1 MPEVTAPAPVGASPT
16 SLAATVWDDEPL
28 LYERL
33 RRRLASYAPNTQ
45 RALAFDWKAWRRW
58 CARGTR
64 QAFPAQPHDLVDYL
78 LAHSPLLT
86 TDASGAVAADHDA
99 GHPEIRRASTVRRW
113 LASLSTLHR
122 IAEVDD
128 PTRHEDVRAARRTIL
143 RGRPLPEQKA
153 ALRWEDIVKA
163 LESLGTSNRDLRA
176 RALITVAYS
185 TMARRAELVGIRVE
199 DISDASDG
207 DGTVTL
213 RTKGGQIQERYLARE
228 AREAVSK
235 WLDQAG
241 ISEGYVFRRI
251 ERHGGVGE
259 RTISSGEV
267 ARTFKRVAK
276 LLGWDPSRVA
286 RVSGHSTR
294 IGAAQDLTSA
304 GASLPEIMLA
314 GGWRSPTMPTHYSR
328 KLSAQSGAMKRW
340 LGTSSKPR

>member
-1 MPEVTAPAPVGASPT
+1 MPEVTALAPTTTPPT
-16 SLAATVWDDEPL
+16 SLAATVWNDEPL
-28 LYERL
+28 VYERL

-58 CARGTR
+58 CARNAR
-64 QAFPAQPHDLVDYL
+64 PAFPAQPHDLVEYL
-78 LAHSPLLT
+78 HAHSPPLT
-86 TDASGAVAADHDA
+86 TDASGAIAADQKAD
-99 GHPEIRRASTVRRW
+99 HPEIRRASTVRRW

-122 IAEVDD
+122 IAEVVD

-153 ALRWEDIVKA
+153 ALRWEDILKA
-163 LESLGTSNRDLRA
+163 LEGLGTSNRDLRA

-228 AREAVSK
+228 AREAVSQ

-241 ISEGYVFRRI
+241 IDEGYVFRRI

-259 RTISSGEV
+259 RTISDGEV
-267 ARTFKRVAK
+267 ARTFKRIAK
-276 LLGWDPSRVA
+276 LLGWDPSQVA
-286 RVSGHSTR
+286 RVSGHSIR

-328 KLSAQSGAMKRW
+328 KLSASSGAMRRW
-340 LGTSSKPR
+340 LAGARSRR

>member
-1 MPEVTAPAPVGASPT
+1 MPEVTTEAAAPT
-16 SLAATVWDDEPL
+16 SLAATVWQDDAL

-45 RALAFDWKAWRRW
+45 RALASDWKAWRLW
-58 CARGTR
+58 CSESARR
-64 QAFPAQPHDLVDYL
+64 PFPAQASDVVDFLLV
-78 LAHSPLLT
+78 HSPPLT
-86 TDASGAVAADHDA
+86 TDASGAVAADHEA
-99 GHPEIRRASTVRRW
+99 EHPQIRRPSTIRRW

-128 PTRHEDVRAARRTIL
+128 PTRDQDVRATRRTIL

-153 ALRWEDIVKA
+153 ALRWADVLKA
-163 LESLGTSNRDLRA
+163 LEALGTGNRDLRA
-176 RALITVAYS
+176 KALVTVAYS
-185 TMARRAELVGIRVE
+185 TMARRAELVRIRVE

-228 AREAVSK
+228 AREALGR

-241 ISEGYVFRRI
+241 IDEGYVFRRI

-259 RTISSGEV
+259 RTISSAEV
-267 ARTFKRVAK
+267 ARTFKRIAR
-276 LLGWDPSRVA
+276 LLGWDPSQAA

-294 IGAAQDLTSA
+294 IGAAQDLTTA
-304 GASLPEIMLA
+304 GATLPEIMLA

-328 KLSAQSGAMKRW
+328 KLSVGSGAMKRW
-340 LGTSSKPR
+340 LGSSSKSR

>member
-1 MPEVTAPAPVGASPT
+1 MPEVTSTPAIAALPT
-16 SLAATVWDDEPL
+16 SIAATVWDDEPH

-45 RALAFDWKAWRRW
+45 RALASDWKVWRRW
-58 CARGTR
+58 CAENGRSS
-64 QAFPAQPHDLVDYL
+64 FPAQPHDLVDYL
-78 LAHSPLLT
+78 HAHSPPLT
-86 TDASGAVAADHDA
+86 TDSTGAVSADHDA
-99 GHPEIRRASTVRRW
+99 EHPQIRRATTVSRW

-128 PTRHEDVRAARRTIL
+128 PTRHQDVRAAKRTVF
-143 RGRPLPEQKA
+143 RGRQYAEQKSPI
-153 ALRWEDIVKA
+153 RWDDVLKA
-163 LESLGTSNRDLRA
+163 LEALGTSNRDLRA
-176 RALITVAYS
+176 KALVTVAYS
-185 TMARRAELVGIRVE
+185 TMARRAELVRIRVE
-199 DISDASDG
+199 DISDARDG

-213 RTKGGQIQERYLARE
+213 RTKGGQIEERYLAKE
-228 AREAVSK
+228 ARQAVRR

-241 ISEGYVFRRI
+241 FKEGYVFRRI

-259 RTISSGEV
+259 RTISSAEV
-267 ARTFKRVAK
+267 ARTFKRIARI
-276 LLGWDPSRVA
+276 LGWDPSQVA

-328 KLSAQSGAMKRW
+328 KLSASSGAMKRW
-340 LGTSSKPR
+340 LGSSSRSR